1 MDIYFIIFNINQR
14 YLPFNINIIIILFFN
29 LYNLIYIFIIIKMFK
44 LKGEFMTISEL
55 SKIFIKF
62 ESYLILILF
71 SLGALYSIFDY
82 IHETKKFNIDSDQ
95 LKKIEI
101 D

>member
-1 MDIYFIIFNINQR
+1 
-14 YLPFNINIIIILFFN
+14 
-29 LYNLIYIFIIIKMFK
+29 MFK

-82 IHETKKFNIDSDQ
+82 IHETKKFNIDIDQ
-95 LKKIEI
+95 LKKDRDRLIIVNQKLEHGIQILKDNIELNNKTNN
-101 D
+101 

>member
-1 MDIYFIIFNINQR
+1 M
-14 YLPFNINIIIILFFN
+14 
-29 LYNLIYIFIIIKMFK
+29 
-44 LKGEFMTISEL
+44 

-82 IHETKKFNIDSDQ
+82 IHEPKKINIDINQ
-95 LKKIEI
+95 LKKDRDRLIIVNQKLEHEI
-101 D
+101 QILKDNIKLNNKTNN